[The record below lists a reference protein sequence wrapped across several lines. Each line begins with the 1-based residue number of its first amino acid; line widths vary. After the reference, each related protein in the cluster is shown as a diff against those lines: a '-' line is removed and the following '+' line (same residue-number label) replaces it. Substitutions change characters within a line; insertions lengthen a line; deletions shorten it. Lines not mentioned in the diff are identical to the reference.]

1 MSEEGV
7 KRRLTTIL
15 AADVVGYSRL
25 MAADE
30 ARTLAA
36 LKAGR
41 KELIEPKAAQYHGRT
56 IKLMGDGALMEFASV
71 VDAVAFSVEVQ
82 AAMRE
87 RNVEVPEDRRIV
99 YRIGINIGD
108 IIVEDEDIYG
118 DGVNIAARL
127 EGLADPGGICIARN
141 VFNQVK
147 NKLDFNFRDM
157 GEQELKNI
165 PDTVRAYRIVLGN
178 EKVEPAAVDTDES
191 LPLPDKPSI
200 AVLPFTNMSGD
211 PEQEYF
217 SDGITEDIITALS
230 KVHWLFVIARNST
243 FTYKGSAVDVIRVAR
258 ELGVRYVVEGSVR
271 KAANKVRITAQLVD
285 GTTGNHVWA
294 DRYDRELDDIFA
306 LQDEITETIVGRI
319 DTELRASEIDRARRK
334 PPASLDAWELY
345 QRGLWHSYKTTKEGN
360 EEARNLFHKAVE
372 RDPNFALAHAGIAL
386 TCHMDVLQ
394 GFGDN
399 PAERLA
405 KGLAAGKHAVAMDD
419 KDGFTHYV
427 LGRVLALAGQ
437 GDRAIA
443 DLEKS
448 VALNPSFAHGYHG
461 LGFTLNWYGRA
472 ADAIPMLDMAMRL
485 SPHDP
490 FLWSMQGTRAHCCN
504 NLGNYDEAVEWARKA
519 INTLADHLWPRLH
532 LVVALVGQDRLDEAR
547 VAIEAARRVKPDLSL
562 SVMRRLLPHVHP
574 EYLERWIDALRK
586 AGLPE

>member
-1 MSEEGV
+1 MPME
-7 KRRLTTIL
+7 RRLAAIL
-15 AADVVGYSRL
+15 ATDVVGYSRL
-25 MAADE
+25 IRADE
-30 ARTLAA
+30 EGTIAA
-36 LKAGR
+36 LKALR
-41 KELIEPKAAQYHGRT
+41 ADLIDPKIAEHHGR
-56 IKLMGDGALMEFASV
+56 IVKLMGDGMLAEFASV
-71 VDAVAFSVEVQ
+71 VDAVRAAAEVLQ
-82 AAMRE
+82 AVAE
-87 RNVEVPEDRRIV
+87 RNADLPADKRIEFRV
-99 YRIGINIGD
+99 GINLGD
-108 IIVEDEDIYG
+108 VVIDGDDIQG

-127 EGLADPGGICIARN
+127 EGLAEPGGMCISGG
-141 VFNQVK
+141 VYDQVRDR
-147 NKLDFNFRDM
+147 LDLPFVDT
-157 GEQELKNI
+157 GEHALKNI
-165 PDTVRAYRIVLGN
+165 DRPVRVWRWARDVSATMAG
-178 EKVEPAAVDTDES
+178 EPVDADAP
-191 LPLPDKPSI
+191 LRLPDKPSI
-200 AVLPFTNMSGD
+200 AVLAFENMSGD

-243 FTYKGSAVDVIRVAR
+243 FTFKGSAVDVTRVAR
-258 ELGVRYVVEGSVR
+258 ELGVRYVLEGSVR

-285 GTTGNHVWA
+285 GTTGIHVWA

-306 LQDEITETIVGRI
+306 LQDEIAETIVGRI
-319 DTELRASEIDRARRK
+319 DTEVRASEIDRARRK
-334 PPASLDAWELY
+334 PPANLDAWELY
-345 QRGLWHSYKTTKEGN
+345 QRGLWHSYKVTKEDN
-360 EEARNLFHKAVE
+360 EAARNLFYKAIE
-372 RDPNFALAHAGIAL
+372 RDPNFALAHAGIAF

-394 GFGDN
+394 DFGDN

-405 KGLAAGKHAVAMDD
+405 KGLAAGEHAVTLDD

-504 NLGNYDEAVEWARKA
+504 NLENYDEAVEWARKA
-519 INTLADHLWPRLH
+519 INTPADHIWPRLH
-532 LVVALVGQDRLDEAR
+532 LAVALVGQDQLDEAR
-547 VAIEAARRVKPDLSL
+547 VAIESARRVKPDLSL
-562 SVMRRLLPHVHP
+562 SVMRRLLSHLHP